1 MKKAVKWIIDN
12 IDNIN
17 QVEKGSVRHRPGR
30 KEQDGRRRPAG
41 KVQSG

>member
-17 QVEKGSVRHRPGR
+17 QVEKGSA
-30 KEQDGRRRPAG
+30 RRRPSR
-41 KVQSG
+41 KVQSD